1 MTGAR
6 RPTRRDYEELLG
18 FRTALRR
25 FLRWS
30 EDQAKAVGL
39 TPAQHQLLLAIKG
52 HPGDAPPTI
61 GELSDYLATRHHSV
75 VELIDR
81 AVDAG
86 LVERRRDEED
96 HRIVHLLL
104 TPLGERRIAG
114 LSRLHLEE
122 LQRLSDWPGVDR
134 GEWTS
139 TAERDPRRPDER
151 PA

>member
-1 MTGAR
+1 VNAVR
-6 RPTRRDYEELLG
+6 RPSAHDYEELLG

-30 EDQAKAVGL
+30 EDQARAAGL

-52 HPGDAPPTI
+52 HPGDAAPTI
-61 GELSDYLATRHHSV
+61 GELADYLVSKHHSV

-86 LVERRRDEED
+86 LVERRRDDED
-96 HRIVHLLL
+96 HRIVHLSL
-104 TPLGERRIAG
+104 TTLGEERIED

-122 LQRLSDWPGVDR
+122 LRNLPRWP
-134 GEWTS
+134 
-139 TAERDPRRPDER
+139 AEG
-151 PA
+151 

>member
-1 MTGAR
+1 VSPAR
-6 RPTRRDYEELLG
+6 RPTARDYEELLG

-30 EDQAKAVGL
+30 EDQAGAVGL

-52 HPGDAPPTI
+52 HPGVAAPTV
-61 GELSDYLATRHHSV
+61 GELSEYLVSKHHSV

-86 LVERRRDEED
+86 LVERRRDEAD

-104 TPLGERRIAG
+104 TPLGEERIEE

-122 LQRLSDWPGVDR
+122 LKRLPRWPEAEDR
-134 GEWTS
+134 
-139 TAERDPRRPDER
+139 
-151 PA
+151 